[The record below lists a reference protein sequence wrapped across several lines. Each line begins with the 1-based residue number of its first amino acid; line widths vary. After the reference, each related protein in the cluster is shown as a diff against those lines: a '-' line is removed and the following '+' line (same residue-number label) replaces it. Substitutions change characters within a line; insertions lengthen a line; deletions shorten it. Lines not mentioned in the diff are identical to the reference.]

1 MARGTSLFAQGLANL
16 FLGFSIFAPALSAVY
31 AQAPPPF
38 PPGSNGSSNGSSG
51 VPPGFLQ
58 VSADQPP
65 DTVLGYN
72 LTGFMDTNAYYGPY
86 GNVQTDTNAVP
97 EPNVDASLVPPG
109 CHVFNRWAIA
119 NYTGPLPCQTNGQ
132 PSPPSGPP
140 CLNIAGRIALVTGAS
155 TGIGRAAADRLA
167 AAGAIVIGTSRYPW
181 RYPQPPNWQLY
192 QLDQTSDDSVKQLIN
207 RIAANYGEI
216 DFLYLN
222 AGRLFIGDIVNSDL
236 RQFQLT
242 FDTNFWGPVR
252 VLQAALRLMPT
263 TGYARILLTSS
274 IASLYGSPGSL
285 PYTVS
290 KWGLRALQETWDS
303 TGAAPGSTPSNIDV
317 IAIMPGTINT
327 SLGYNAIYG
336 CPQLADAVGGQVIE
350 YYKSQGLNPR
360 DVGEAV
366 YRIAI
371 DPAPRPQYLIMRDD
385 QWPTIIPLLCRS
397 ETLPLDQ
404 VNVNTPAGPN
414 ISAWLSKEAAARSQY
429 TCSAACGGAP
439 SCGPGPL
446 GSGTLGTGTI
456 GPY

>member
-1 MARGTSLFAQGLANL
+1 MPKRPG
-16 FLGFSIFAPALSAVY
+16 
-31 AQAPPPF
+31 PPF

-51 VPPGFLQ
+51 IPPGSLQ

-65 DTVLGYN
+65 DPVLGYN
-72 LTGFMDTNAYYGPY
+72 LTGFMDTNAYYGSY

-132 PSPPSGPP
+132 PSSPSGPP
-140 CLNIAGRIALVTGAS
+140 CLIRFVERHHHFGSLKKMKIASNRVLSDPSWWHRPRGYGSAGGR
-155 TGIGRAAADRLA
+155 GRDRDRDFAVSVAVPTAA
-167 AAGAIVIGTSRYPW
+167 
-181 RYPQPPNWQLY
+181 NWQLY

-207 RIAANYGEI
+207 RIASNYSEI

-222 AGRLFIGDIVNSDL
+222 AGRLFIRDIVNSDL

-252 VLQAALRLMPT
+252 VLQATLRLMPT
-263 TGYARILLTSS
+263 TAPVTCG
-274 IASLYGSPGSL
+274 

-290 KWGLRALQETWDS
+290 KWGLHALQKTWVS
-303 TGAAPGSTPSNIDV
+303 SGAAPGSTPSNIDV
-317 IAIMPGTINT
+317 IAIMLGTVNT
-327 SLGYNAIYG
+327 SLGYNAIRRFATAVVVKQQG
-336 CPQLADAVGGQVIE
+336 TGTASCPQLADAVGGQVIE
-350 YYKSQGLNPR
+350 YFKSQGLNPR

-385 QWPTIIPLLCRS
+385 QWPTIIPLLCRR

-404 VNVNTPAGPN
+404 VYVHTPAGPN

-439 SCGPGPL
+439 YCGPGPL